1 MAEQPSRLR
10 RQLGQELQSLREQ
23 AGINQTQMMMMLEEA
38 GQRVRSQPALSRY
51 ENGRQIPSL
60 AIVDAWTRITNAKAA
75 DRDRVLVIA
84 EAVHM
89 ETRPWRDVD
98 DGPHLQG
105 VAARREEE
113 SRRIRDCSL
122 TWIPGLCQTAEY
134 ARLFIPQVDPEHSI
148 DQAAAVAARMER
160 QQILYREGRV
170 FEFLISEHALRWQP
184 GLGVMVGQRAHLA
197 VLAGLS
203 AVDVRVLRADR
214 VGAPEW
220 INFVLYDP
228 ANGDDPFVAT
238 ELPQGGQ
245 APSDT
250 KVVEIFETIWAGLWT
265 AAISGDDAVQLIR
278 NIG

>member
-23 AGINQTQMMMMLEEA
+23 AGINQAQMMQRLADA
-38 GQRVRSQPALSRY
+38 GHRVRSQPALSRH
-51 ENGRQIPSL
+51 ENGHQIPSV
-60 AIVDAWTRITNAKAA
+60 AMVDAWTHITKARA
-75 DRDRVLVIA
+75 AVRDRVLVLA

-105 VAARREEE
+105 VAARREQE

-122 TWIPGLCQTAEY
+122 TWLPGLCQTAEY
-134 ARLFIPQVDPEHSI
+134 ARLFIPQVDPAHSI
-148 DQAAAVAARMER
+148 DHAGAVAARMER
-160 QQILYREGRV
+160 QQILYREGRT

-184 GLGVMVGQRAHLA
+184 GPGVMRGQRAHL
-197 VLAGLS
+197 VTLAGL
-203 AVDVRVLRADR
+203 ADVDLRVLRSDR
-214 VGAPEW
+214 IGAPEW

-238 ELPQGGQ
+238 ELPHGGQ
-245 APSDT
+245 DPSDE
-250 KVVEIFETIWAGLWT
+250 KVVAVFEEIWNDLWA
-265 AAISGDDAVQLIR
+265 AAARGDDALDLIR
-278 NIG
+278 G

>member
-23 AGINQTQMMMMLEEA
+23 AGINQTQMMQRLEDA
-38 GQRVRSQPALSRY
+38 GQRVRSQPALSRH

-60 AIVDAWTRITNAKAA
+60 AVVDAWTRITNAKAA
-75 DRDRVLVIA
+75 DRDRVLVLA

-134 ARLFIPQVDPEHSI
+134 ARLFIPQVDPESTI
-148 DQAAAVAARMER
+148 DHAGAVVARMER
-160 QQILYREGRV
+160 QQILYRQGRR
-170 FEFLISEHALRWQP
+170 FEFLLSEHALRWQP
-184 GLGVMVGQRAHLA
+184 GPDVIVGQRAHLA
-197 VLAGLS
+197 MLASLTD
-203 AVDVRVLRADR
+203 VDLRVLRSDR

-220 INFVLYDP
+220 INFVIYDP
-228 ANGDDPFVAT
+228 VNGDDPFVAT

-245 APSDT
+245 DPSDA
-250 KVVEIFETIWAGLWT
+250 KVVAVFEEIWASLWS
-265 AAISGDDAVQLIR
+265 AALSGDAAVEMIR
-278 NIG
+278 KVT